1 MSDPVLFMIEEHP
14 SKDLVRIQIDSNAI
28 LLNSEN
34 QEKVY
39 NYLKKRLG
47 K

>member
-1 MSDPVLFMIEEHP
+1 MSDPVLFMIEEHL
-14 SKDLVRIQIDSNAI
+14 SRDLVRIQIDSNAV

-34 QEKVY
+34 QVKVY
-39 NYLKKRLG
+39 NYLKKRLE